1 MRSPS
6 TSIGATSA
14 WASAGFAGPSLNT
27 DPFWKSIMPRTIVAA
42 TDRFRWPLVRCPGC
56 VRFCTLSGAQLG
68 ARPHRTG
75 TAPGSRA
82 ATANRHQC
90 HASPR
95 ASRMRT
101 LVRSEIVEGRIVM
114 GRLGSRGG
122 SRFARSTAAL
132 SLVLVGAL
140 AAAGCSVGSSSG
152 AEGEQVGISMSG
164 SGIVSG
170 TPDTLRATVGVQVE
184 RGSVQEALDAANE
197 AAQRVIDA
205 VREGGV
211 ADEDIQTERFS
222 INPRY
227 EFDEGPRTRRIAG
240 YEVAN
245 QLTIKIRDIDASG
258 STLDASA
265 RAGGDDAVVN
275 GVGFM
280 LEDNAELLRQAR
292 ERAFEDARQRAE
304 QYAELA
310 GSDLGEVVSIVEDQA
325 PSPQPFFA
333 DTMQGRAESAV
344 PIEPGSQDV
353 EVRVTVRWELG

>member
-1 MRSPS
+1 M
-6 TSIGATSA
+6 
-14 WASAGFAGPSLNT
+14 
-27 DPFWKSIMPRTIVAA
+27 
-42 TDRFRWPLVRCPGC
+42 
-56 VRFCTLSGAQLG
+56 
-68 ARPHRTG
+68 
-75 TAPGSRA
+75 
-82 ATANRHQC
+82 
-90 HASPR
+90 
-95 ASRMRT
+95 
-101 LVRSEIVEGRIVM
+101 
-114 GRLGSRGG
+114 G
-122 SRFARSTAAL
+122 SRFTRGTAAL
-132 SLVLVGAL
+132 SMVLVGAMG
-140 AAAGCSVGSSSG
+140 AAGCAIGNGSG
-152 AEGEQVGISMSG
+152 EDGEQVGISMSG

-245 QLTIKIRDIDASG
+245 QLTIKIRDIDSSG
-258 STLDASA
+258 STLDAIA

-333 DTMQGRAESAV
+333 DTMSRSAENAV

>member
-1 MRSPS
+1 M
-6 TSIGATSA
+6 
-14 WASAGFAGPSLNT
+14 
-27 DPFWKSIMPRTIVAA
+27 
-42 TDRFRWPLVRCPGC
+42 
-56 VRFCTLSGAQLG
+56 
-68 ARPHRTG
+68 
-75 TAPGSRA
+75 
-82 ATANRHQC
+82 
-90 HASPR
+90 
-95 ASRMRT
+95 
-101 LVRSEIVEGRIVM
+101 
-114 GRLGSRGG
+114 
-122 SRFARSTAAL
+122 
-132 SLVLVGAL
+132 
-140 AAAGCSVGSSSG
+140 
-152 AEGEQVGISMSG
+152 GISMSG

-227 EFDEGPRTRRIAG
+227 EYDEGPRTRRIAG

-245 QLTIKIRDIDASG
+245 QLTIKIRDIDSSG
-258 STLDASA
+258 STLDAIA

-292 ERAFEDARQRAE
+292 ERAFEDARQRAD
-304 QYAELA
+304 QYAGLA
-310 GSDLGEVVSIVEDQA
+310 GRELGEVVSIVEDQA
-325 PSPQPFFA
+325 PSPQPFLA
-333 DTMQGRAESAV
+333 DGLERSMDNAV